1 MKNWRIHLIFTFLFL
16 FGIAIICRLVYLQI
30 IDYKIYRAQ
39 ALGQQIRLKEVEGL
53 RGEILF
59 KDGIKSLAINKEE
72 WRVYALPKEIT
83 DKKNVSE
90 VLGNILSESPKIIS
104 SKIEDTNCFSV
115 IKNQLTEEEIKNVKD
130 SNLNG
135 IYLEKL
141 SQRYYPQKTLSSQV
155 AGFLGGN
162 GDGQYGLEGYY
173 DEILKGKK
181 GFKEEETKGLIFFD
195 SEGVEAAKDGSNL
208 YLTIDYNIQFIAES
222 LLQEAKDTL
231 DIESG
236 QIIVLEPNSGKVI
249 ALANFPNF
257 NLNEYSKEKDLS
269 IFQNGAVQ
277 KLFEPGS
284 VFKPI
289 TIAIALNEGKITPDT
304 TYIDKGYVKIGN
316 ETIDNYDKRVYG
328 ETSMTQVLEKS
339 INTGAIYAQK
349 SVDRDVYLKYL
360 DKFGFNE
367 QTGIDLQGEAYSSN
381 ENLNKGGEI
390 NLATSSFGQ
399 GIEMTPLQ
407 LARAFCVIANGGK
420 LVKPYIVE
428 KTINEKGEETETLP
442 QISKEGIITSQTI
455 TQLTT
460 MLINVIE
467 NGYGTRAKVPGY
479 YVAGKTGTAQVPIE
493 GKRGYDP
500 NKTIQSFIGFSPALN
515 PRFLILVKLDNPKAK
530 TAEYSATPIFGK
542 LAKYIIDYWQIPPDY
557 E

>member
-16 FGIAIICRLVYLQI
+16 FGIVIICRLVYLQI

-316 ETIDNYDKRVYG
+316 ERIDNYDKRVYG

-339 INTGAIYAQK
+339 INTGAVYAQK